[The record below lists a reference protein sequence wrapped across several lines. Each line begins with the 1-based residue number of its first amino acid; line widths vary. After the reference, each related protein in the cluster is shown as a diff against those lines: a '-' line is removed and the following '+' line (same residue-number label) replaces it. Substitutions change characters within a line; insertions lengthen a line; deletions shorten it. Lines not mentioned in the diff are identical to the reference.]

1 MQNLTVIDE
10 RNEDEESELDE
21 DGKGKKGKGE
31 LADGEQGLD
40 IYEDGR
46 D

>member
-10 RNEDEESELDE
+10 RNEDEEQELDE
-21 DGKGKKGKGE
+21 DCRGKKEKGE
-31 LADGEQGLD
+31 GAAQEQGLD
-40 IYEDGR
+40 IFADGR